1 MFKNEMLLLK
11 KENEVQIK
19 NLRDDDVQTIKD
31 IMKSM
36 SIFKVNSYDAQVI
49 KRDLIGMA
57 QEFELRNKTLHDAI
71 GNDVK
76 GFANEIIENSGGPC
90 KCEIFL
96 GFLLKL
102 SGYFFAWFLVLSVGA
117 YGGSLGWNVDPI
129 IFLFY
134 FSVVI
139 LSFVTE
145 GLIDPIFSTEKGFKK
160 EFGSLIPIILFLA
173 VSIIYYFLYDKQNVR
188 QIDVGYIVLISGVS
202 YLITKYL
209 NSKNIQNL
217 ASNKKNFIQDLR

>member
-90 KCEIFL
+90 KYEIFL
-96 GFLLKL
+96 GFLLRIT
-102 SGYFFAWFLVLSVGA
+102 GYFFGSFLLLSIGA
-117 YGGSLGWNVDPI
+117 YGGSLGWRVDPI
-129 IFLFY
+129 IILFY
-134 FSVVI
+134 FTFAI
-139 LSFVTE
+139 LSFITE
-145 GLIDPIFSTEKGFKK
+145 GLIEPIFIMEKGFKK
-160 EFGSLIPIILFLA
+160 ICG
-173 VSIIYYFLYDKQNVR
+173 SIITIGLLLVISVIYFYLNDNQNATEFN
-188 QIDVGYIVLISGVS
+188 VGYIVFISGIS

-209 NSKNIQNL
+209 NSKNIHKL
-217 ASNKKNFIQDLR
+217 ASNKKNFIQDLS